1 MSINIGKGDGLRE
14 QVLRACGMKG
24 SSLMPRLSH
33 SRARSGLS
41 SFSGLAGLGY
51 RLAARAEVFPSG
63 QVVVPQSFNVL
74 RCVGDAS
81 RHGGRSV
88 CVCRSGASQ
97 NRDRA
102 SETDHARSPVR
113 ETRKFCSLFVDLCVS
128 GKLVVFFDDQ
138 LTSSG
143 HLMLPGA

>member
-1 MSINIGKGDGLRE
+1 MR
-14 QVLRACGMKG
+14 
-24 SSLMPRLSH
+24 
-33 SRARSGLS
+33 
-41 SFSGLAGLGY
+41 F
-51 RLAARAEVFPSG
+51 AARAEVFPGLRGKLWSRG
-63 QVVVPQSFNVL
+63 HLMYALHVL
-74 RCVGDAS
+74 YVHVGDAS

-102 SETDHARSPVR
+102 SETDHARRPVR